1 MSIEKLLVA
10 DFGPNKANATG
21 SSGVGYVLLD
31 VTGSMFSPRTT
42 SDVYQTVPGIY
53 AVKASLPSG
62 FLGQVVWDTG
72 NAFSKKY
79 YVAEPVDSPDNLQV
93 INDLT
98 TVISSSS
105 TLIKGGET
113 LIEDMITAISGNL
126 VQFNSGVL
134 AGLSNI
140 DMQSDVLQDLVT
152 QLSAS
157 AVHMENAVMTVQED
171 IIFLRGITAGRWH
184 IIDNQ
189 MIFYGE
195 DNVTEIARYNLLDDN
210 GQPSMEAV
218 FDRVRVI

>member
-21 SSGVGYVLLD
+21 SSGVGYTLLD
-31 VTGSMFSPRTT
+31 VTGSMFSPRTVNG
-42 SDVYQTVPGIY
+42 VYQPAPGIY
-53 AVKASLPSG
+53 AAQAVMMPG

-72 NAFSKKY
+72 DAFPKKY

-98 TVISSSS
+98 SAISSSS

-134 AGLSNI
+134 SGLNNI
-140 DMQSDVLQDLVT
+140 DLQSDMLQGLVT

-157 AVHMENAVMTVQED
+157 AVHMESAVMTVQDD

-184 IIDNQ
+184 IKDHQ

-195 DNVTEIARYNLLDDN
+195 DNVTEIARYNLLDDM